1 MYMTLEQQ
9 QSLPLTLMP
18 VKSVLSPLVKGM
30 LLPSGV
36 RTGRSTRGLNL
47 LPAFTQAEREQVEY
61 LWQMY

>member
-30 LLPSGV
+30 LLPS
-36 RTGRSTRGLNL
+36 
-47 LPAFTQAEREQVEY
+47 
-61 LWQMY
+61 